1 MYKGSETVPGT
12 RCTLQKASCAVV
24 HSNLRSPSS
33 KVQDRQYYLLIP
45 DKALVHALSH
55 DSSGMK
61 GPSYHLRFRPETEVK
76 AELDSSSFS
85 LPAMPHCLSVLSSV
99 LPS

>member
-1 MYKGSETVPGT
+1 M
-12 RCTLQKASCAVV
+12 CTKD
-24 HSNLRSPSS
+24 LRQFLVYAARSRKPR
-33 KVQDRQYYLLIP
+33 VLWCTATYLLPAAKFKTDSIISLLP

-61 GPSYHLRFRPETEVK
+61 GPSHHLRFRPEAKVK

-85 LPAMPHCLSVLSSV
+85 LPAVPHCLSIG
-99 LPS
+99 